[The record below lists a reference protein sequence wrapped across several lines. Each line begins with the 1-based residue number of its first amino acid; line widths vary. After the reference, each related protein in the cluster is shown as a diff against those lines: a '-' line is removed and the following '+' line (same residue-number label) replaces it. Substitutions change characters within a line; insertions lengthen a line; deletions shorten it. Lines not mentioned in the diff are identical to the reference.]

1 MHPMFSERMMR
12 DNERELERRVRNA
25 YARQPAPAVAPPHAE
40 EHVLLRLCTV
50 HDVEALEQLA
60 ALEGRP
66 ALSGSCVLAE
76 VGGKVVAAL
85 PLGGGPAIADPFR
98 PTAHL
103 VHLLELRAGQLRVGR
118 SARRAGALWGAIRSL
133 SRA

>member
-12 DNERELERRVRNA
+12 DNERALERRVRSAN
-25 YARQPAPAVAPPHAE
+25 ARQQVPTEPAPATQ

-50 HDVEALEQLA
+50 HDGEALDRLA
-60 ALEGRP
+60 ALDGRP
-66 ALSGSCVLAE
+66 APSGACVLAE
-76 VGGKVVAAL
+76 VGGEVVAAL

-103 VHLLELRAGQLRVGR
+103 VHLLELRAGQLREPLPV
-118 SARRAGALWGAIRSL
+118 RRALWGAIRSL